1 MGSELREHSKPSP
14 CVLVTR
20 PQHQAQEFVS
30 ALEQAGLQAE
40 VFPLI
45 EIAPP
50 LDAAPFE
57 MALKHLQRYDL
68 LILTSVNAV
77 EAVMQFITQHALEV
91 PESLEFVCVGTA
103 TQKSLKEWGYISATP
118 ESEFT
123 AEGILELLRAMGV
136 AGKHVLYPRAQKVR
150 NFVIPELQN
159 DGALVVAPIAYRTVA
174 ATDNADTLLHLLRNR
189 VDIVSFTSSS
199 AVHNYVT
206 LLGENISLVPERI
219 QYASIGPITSATAR
233 EYNLQI
239 AYAAEPY
246 TISALVEAIKAKVI
260 L

>member
-1 MGSELREHSKPSP
+1 MGSELREHSISSP

-20 PQHQAQEFVS
+20 PRHQAQDFVF
-30 ALEQAGLQAE
+30 ALEQAGLRAE

-50 LDAAPFE
+50 LDVAPFE
-57 MALKHLQRYDL
+57 MALKNLARYDL

-77 EAVMQFITQHALEV
+77 EAVMQFITQHAFEV
-91 PESLEFVCVGTA
+91 PENLEFVCVGTA
-103 TQKSLKEWGYISATP
+103 TQKSLEEWGYSSATP

-123 AEGILELLRAMGV
+123 AEGILELLRAMGM

-150 NFVIPELQN
+150 NLIIPELQK
-159 DGALVVAPIAYRTVA
+159 DGALVDAPVAYRTVA

-199 AVHNYVT
+199 AVHNYVS
-206 LLGENISLVPERI
+206 LLAENISLVPERI
-219 QYASIGPITSATAR
+219 QYASIGPITSATAQ

-239 AYAAEPY
+239 EYEAEPY
-246 TISALVEAIKAKVI
+246 TIDALVEAVKARI
-260 L
+260 SP